1 MIFPSRATRTLIVCV
16 ATFGIA
22 PSTYA
27 DDAQAVMQA
36 KWRPLEIKY
45 SYTGF
50 TTAYDCLAFE
60 SKMKRILRTL
70 GAHPQTKVRA
80 QGCTINRPSRNFFV
94 TITTA
99 TPIPAAQDDAPRQD
113 KSRQELLDRLGAQP
127 ELNEQF
133 PAAWKRVDLSDNRA
147 LDLQPGDCEL
157 MEGLRD
163 HVLPKLNIEVV
174 QDRVVCTPRQ
184 VSIDTPKLEVS
195 ALVPVKSADA
205 S

>member
-1 MIFPSRATRTLIVCV
+1 M
-16 ATFGIA
+16 
-22 PSTYA
+22 
-27 DDAQAVMQA
+27 
-36 KWRPLEIKY
+36 
-45 SYTGF
+45 
-50 TTAYDCLAFE
+50 
-60 SKMKRILRTL
+60 
-70 GAHPQTKVRA
+70 
-80 QGCTINRPSRNFFV
+80 
-94 TITTA
+94 
-99 TPIPAAQDDAPRQD
+99 
-113 KSRQELLDRLGAQP
+113 
-127 ELNEQF
+127 
-133 PAAWKRVDLSDNRA
+133 DLSDNRA

>member
-1 MIFPSRATRTLIVCV
+1 
-16 ATFGIA
+16 
-22 PSTYA
+22 
-27 DDAQAVMQA
+27 MQA

-99 TPIPAAQDDAPRQD
+99 TPIPAAQDDASGRTRAGRNSSTGSVRSPSSNGNSQQLGSGWI
-113 KSRQELLDRLGAQP
+113 SRTIVRSICS
-127 ELNEQF
+127 
-133 PAAWKRVDLSDNRA
+133 PA
-147 LDLQPGDCEL
+147 
-157 MEGLRD
+157 
-163 HVLPKLNIEVV
+163 I
-174 QDRVVCTPRQ
+174 
-184 VSIDTPKLEVS
+184 
-195 ALVPVKSADA
+195 A